1 MKIAVGLSGGIDS
14 TVTLLRLKE
23 EGHHVTA
30 VFLNMLPEG
39 EYQEKTC
46 CSVDS
51 RLLAKRVASNL
62 GVPFE
67 VWDLTQTFQSNVI
80 NIFKA
85 MIKKGLTPNPCV
97 FCNRSVKIGAFV
109 EIAMHQGFDAIATGH
124 YARQKKGDLYKALDA
139 WKDQSYMLALV
150 QKQVLAK
157 VLFPL
162 GELTHEDVI
171 DYAHSHGIEHVPRS
185 SQDICFMPRGGM
197 EQFIKQNLSQ
207 LARPGPL
214 VFQGNIVGQHK
225 GYPYYTVGQRR
236 GLGVS
241 HGEPLYVKEVDPTT
255 NTIYVGTSAEIF
267 SESMTVILM
276 NQFYPLTDQAEIK
289 IRYRSPSVP
298 AYVKQIN
305 GPILH
310 VRFSQPVRAITPGQI
325 AVAYDG
331 DKVLWAGIIL
341 NTQTSDTYN
350 KKVGGTETHHV
361 I

>member
-14 TVTLLRLKE
+14 TVSLLRLKE

-51 RLLAKRVASNL
+51 QLLAKRVAMNQ

-67 VWDLTQTFQSNVI
+67 VWDLTETFQKHVI

-85 MIKKGLTPNPCV
+85 MVKKGLTPNPCV
-97 FCNRSVKIGAFV
+97 FCNRCVKIGAFV
-109 EIAMHQGFDAIATGH
+109 ELAMQKGFDAVATGH
-124 YARQKKGDLYKALDA
+124 YARQREGNLYKAIDS

-150 QKQVLAK
+150 EKQVLAK

-162 GELTHEDVI
+162 GELTREEVI
-171 DYAHSHGIEHVPRS
+171 SYAHSHGIKHVPRS

-197 EQFIKQNLSQ
+197 EQFITQNISEVTK
-207 LARPGPL
+207 PGPII
-214 VFQGNIVGQHK
+214 FRGHIIGEHR

-236 GLGVS
+236 GLGVA
-241 HGEPLYVKEVDPTT
+241 HREPLYVKKIDPIS
-255 NTIYVGTSAEIF
+255 NTVHVGTSEELF
-267 SESMTVILM
+267 SEHMTVVMM
-276 NQFYPLTDQAEIK
+276 NQFSALTRQVEIK
-289 IRYRSPSVP
+289 IRYRAHSVP
-298 AYVKQIN
+298 AFVEQSN
-305 GPILH
+305 EPILS

-331 DKVLWAGIIL
+331 DKVQWAGIIL
-341 NTQTSDTYN
+341 NARTT
-350 KKVGGTETHHV
+350 KE
-361 I
+361 